1 MAVDTGFTLQDVAV
15 QAGVGRL
22 EILEK
27 ECSQQL
33 LLSLAKLC
41 VDWKLIGFHLDLTRA
56 EVVAVDGDNHTI
68 DIDEKRVGML
78 GRWREKFAFKA
89 TYQVLIEALLA
100 CGRTSDA
107 VDARKTIATG

>member
-56 EVVAVDGDNHTI
+56 EIVAVDGDNHT
-68 DIDEKRVGML
+68 IDEKRVGML

-89 TYQVLIEALLA
+89 TYRVLIEALLA

-107 VDARKTIATG
+107 VDACKTIATG